1 MPQLYVW
8 QQAFCLGAVLLP
20 MVLSSKWMEDLKS
33 SDPFRFKSLAGI
45 HDQKGI
51 GEGNHNEGILM
62 HVYMKGVLFPGDPTS
77 TLVSKLLCACSLA
90 FLSTKAV
97 KRCQL
102 KGD

>member
-1 MPQLYVW
+1 MILKLISEWGLV
-8 QQAFCLGAVLLP
+8 
-20 MVLSSKWMEDLKS
+20 EDLKS

-45 HDQKGI
+45 QKGI

-62 HVYMKGVLFPGDPTS
+62 HVYMKGVLFPGDPAS

-97 KRCQL
+97 KRFQL

>member
-1 MPQLYVW
+1 MILKLISEWGLV
-8 QQAFCLGAVLLP
+8 
-20 MVLSSKWMEDLKS
+20 EDLKS

-45 HDQKGI
+45 QKGI
-51 GEGNHNEGILM
+51 GEGNPNEGILM
-62 HVYMKGVLFPGDPTS
+62 HVYMKGVLFPGDPAS

-90 FLSTKAV
+90 LLSTKAV